1 VISYQERIDRILN
14 TNRVIYLEDMT
25 VHQVHSVERIGNVI
39 FINNGRGLLL
49 QDLEVMTLEEMGDA
63 TRALNFLKDKY
74 KIL

>member
-1 VISYQERIDRILN
+1 MISYQERIDRILN

-63 TRALNFLKDKY
+63 MRGLNFLKDKY

>member
-1 VISYQERIDRILN
+1 
-14 TNRVIYLEDMT
+14 MT

-63 TRALNFLKDKY
+63 MRGLNFLKDKY